1 MSVNKKLTD
10 LYYDYKEEHGLAG
23 ISKMMS
29 AIKRKKWKISKQ
41 QLMNFLRSQKAYTLH
56 APRKIKM
63 KRQKILAFGV
73 EHNLQMD
80 LADMTSLSR
89 TNNGIKFLCILV
101 NIVLLKKNVEGP
113 YLDWLFEQNDICL
126 EIEK

>member
-1 MSVNKKLTD
+1 MSVNKKLAD

-23 ISKMMS
+23 IGKMMS

-89 TNNGIKFLCILV
+89 TNSGIKFLCVLV
-101 NIVLLKKNVEGP
+101 KPYITVLIN
-113 YLDWLFEQNDICL
+113 
-126 EIEK
+126 